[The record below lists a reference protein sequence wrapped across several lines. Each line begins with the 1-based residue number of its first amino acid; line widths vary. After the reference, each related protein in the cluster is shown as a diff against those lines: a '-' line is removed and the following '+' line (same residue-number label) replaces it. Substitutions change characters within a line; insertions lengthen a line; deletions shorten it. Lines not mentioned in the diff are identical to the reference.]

1 MFKSTNGRLRDIMST
16 NDNEEID
23 MNYHFY
29 RVLRT
34 NIKLLIEITNIINV
48 KKYLFQSCIWGLKV
62 FLMERT
68 LRKIIISIWQQHIF
82 MFR

>member
-1 MFKSTNGRLRDIMST
+1 MFESTNGRLRDIMST

-34 NIKLLIEITNIINV
+34 NIKLLIEITSIINV
-48 KKYLFQSCIWGLKV
+48 KNTFFSHV
-62 FLMERT
+62 FGGC
-68 LRKIIISIWQQHIF
+68 KCS
-82 MFR
+82 